1 MSFHFVG
8 LWSRAAVQYFPELLH
23 VVCGPIPHLLHIK
36 QILLWLRY
44 FSSSCFYLLLC
55 CSITT
60 VDVCFKTGWIYLP
73 NAPTRL
79 KHAVIPSLFHRQ
91 GAEAQNCIY
100 RPNGKS
106 VPDKATAQGSKI
118 PAFCINSFFLF
129 PGYFMLP
136 RSSVAKA
143 GMSLFVKALG
153 NNKWK
158 WIVLVIN
165 PSSRTKTGDPTV
177 TEIIE
182 LMD

>member
-44 FSSSCFYLLLC
+44 FSSSCFYLLLY

-60 VDVCFKTGWIYLP
+60 VDVCLKTGWIYLP

-106 VPDKATAQGSKI
+106 VLDKATAQGSKI
-118 PAFCINSFFLF
+118 PAFCMNSFFFFIPWLLHPAQILSGKSRHEPHLWKPWATISENGLF
-129 PGYFMLP
+129 
-136 RSSVAKA
+136 
-143 GMSLFVKALG
+143 
-153 NNKWK
+153 WW
-158 WIVLVIN
+158 WIH
-165 PSSRTKTGDPTV
+165 PAEPKQETQQ
-177 TEIIE
+177 
-182 LMD
+182 